1 VGGELQIW
9 NYENIQLIKEG
20 RVVKKKVIQTERAP
34 KAIGPYSQA
43 IQAGSFLFLSGQIP
57 LDPKTG
63 ELVKG
68 DIGQQTK
75 QVLENIEGILES
87 QKLRMENVVKT
98 TLFLK
103 DIGNFDRVNEV
114 YRTYFPSSPP
124 ARSTVEVARLPRDAE
139 IEIEAIAL
147 TRDG

>member
-1 VGGELQIW
+1 M
-9 NYENIQLIKEG
+9 
-20 RVVKKKVIQTERAP
+20 RKKVIQTERAP

-43 IQAGSFLFLSGQIP
+43 IQAGNLLFLSGQIP

-75 QVLENIEGILES
+75 QVLENIKEILES
-87 QKLRMENVVKT
+87 QKLGMENVAKVT
-98 TLFLK
+98 IFLK
-103 DIGNFDRVNEV
+103 DIGNFNRVNEV
-114 YRTYFPSSPP
+114 YAAYFPPPAP
-124 ARSTVEVARLPRDAE
+124 ARSTVEVAKLPRGAE

-147 TRDG
+147 V